1 MKIFLSEENFRSR
14 LGELQ
19 KSKQVIHF
27 FLDEVPIAGK
37 ITLNFISQFASG
49 LSETQTFWVAFQGQS
64 KVNPDSLIGK
74 IQDFSINLS
83 NI

>member
-37 ITLNFISQFASG
+37 ITLNFISQFASN
-49 LSETQTFWVAFQGQS
+49 ETQTFWVAFQGQS
-64 KVNPDSLIGK
+64 KVNPNSLKGK